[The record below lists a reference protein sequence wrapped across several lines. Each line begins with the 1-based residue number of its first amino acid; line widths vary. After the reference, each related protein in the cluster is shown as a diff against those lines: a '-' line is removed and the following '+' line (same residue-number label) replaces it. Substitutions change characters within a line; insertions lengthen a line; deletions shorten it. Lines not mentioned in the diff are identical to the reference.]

1 MTDFKV
7 MNDREYMLHRPE
19 IFIGSMQE
27 SEYFGIYNYKY
38 QGLKYV
44 PGLLKIIEEIL
55 DNSVDESIRTNFEYA
70 NKIDVDIHDDPMY
83 GLSITI
89 TDNGRGIPVIQYDGV
104 YQAELSWTRP
114 RAGTNFK
121 DDGRVTIGRNGVGSA
136 CTCFLSKEF
145 IGKSCDGNQEVIVK
159 ATNNAE
165 TIETIIHKNKKRGT
179 SVKFIPDLKRF
190 NLESFS
196 DVYITL
202 IKDRLFNLSLCYPD
216 IEFRFNGEKFKST
229 LSNMASSFHD
239 NAISLKTENEFGTII
254 IAPSGEDEEFRH
266 LSYFNGLNIK
276 NGGNHIDYIIQGIC
290 SELIPSIKKKWKID
304 VLPNQ
309 IKQHLLLAIWVRNF
323 PELKFDSQSK
333 ERVTNTHGELKSF
346 LNIDFQ
352 KLVKKIINTEDI
364 IMPMIDAILRKKEA
378 ADKRAATNAL
388 KKVQKKKILNHISA
402 NSKDFEE
409 KTIFLAEGQC
419 VEENSIIFTTDGYK
433 CIKDVKIGDKVMTH
447 DHNIKIV
454 TSTSPSLKKG
464 IKLNGRIYSRKHK
477 LYVYD
482 KELDVFDFIEVQSL
496 IKDRH
501 QLVKNMLIAE
511 QFQRSIHKVTK
522 IVNNVLYTDDDDICI
537 EFSDT
542 HEILLLEDNKIITK
556 TIINIKAGDLIV
568 L

>member
-1 MTDFKV
+1 MSNDFKV

-55 DNSVDESIRTNFEYA
+55 DNCVDESIRTNFEYA

-89 TDNGRGIPVIQYDGV
+89 TDNGRGIPVVQYDGV

-159 ATNNAE
+159 AYNNAE
-165 TIETIIHKNKKRGT
+165 TIETIIHKSKKQGT

-190 NLESFS
+190 NLDSFNE
-196 DVYITL
+196 VYITL
-202 IKDRLFNLSLCYPD
+202 IKDRLFNLSLCYPS
-216 IEFRFNGEKFKST
+216 IEFRFNGEKFKSS
-229 LSNMASSFHD
+229 LSNIAQSFHE
-239 NAISLKTENEFGTII
+239 NAISIKTENECGTIV

-276 NGGNHIDYIIQGIC
+276 NGGVHIDYFIQGIC
-290 SELIPSIKKKWKID
+290 SELIPAIKKKWKID

-378 ADKRAATNAL
+378 ADKRAATNAS
-388 KKVQKKKILNHISA
+388 KKLQKKKIVNHISA
-402 NSKDFEE
+402 SSKDFEE
-409 KTIFLAEGQC
+409 KTIFIAEGLSASGMGLS
-419 VEENSIIFTTDGYK
+419 VRDPRYHGFYSLRG
-433 CIKDVKIGDKVMTH
+433 KVLNTYEMNMV
-447 DHNIKIV
+447 DI
-454 TSTSPSLKKG
+454 LK
-464 IKLNGRIYSRKHK
+464 N
-477 LYVYD
+477 
-482 KELDVFDFIEVQSL
+482 KELSELTTIIGLDLDNPSIYEDPEELFEITLDDTKYIAGKNDIIYHNDEAIHVQ
-496 IKDRH
+496 D
-501 QLVKNMLIAE
+501 
-511 QFQRSIHKVTK
+511 
-522 IVNNVLYTDDDDICI
+522 
-537 EFSDT
+537 
-542 HEILLLEDNKIITK
+542 LLEKEI
-556 TIINIKAGDLIV
+556 A
-568 L
+568 